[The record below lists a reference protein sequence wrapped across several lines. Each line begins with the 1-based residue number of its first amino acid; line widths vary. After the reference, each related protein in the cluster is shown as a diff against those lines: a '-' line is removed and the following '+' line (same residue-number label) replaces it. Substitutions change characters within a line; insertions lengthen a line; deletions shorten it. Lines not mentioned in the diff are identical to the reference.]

1 MKVVHKSQYLYP
13 IIVITDSQEDNL
25 VLIIIVFSP
34 VNIKSCVKE
43 CVVHQGSA
51 RHNLVVVCIICSPAV
66 HAHKDQILGL
76 SLLDPLFPFINLK
89 KVCKIFLSKLF

>member
-43 CVVHQGSA
+43 RVVHQGST
-51 RHNLVVVCIICSPAV
+51 RHDLVVVCIICSSAV
-66 HAHKDQILGL
+66 NPHKYHILGL
-76 SLLDPLFPFINLK
+76 SLLDFLFPFIDLK
-89 KVCKIFLSKLF
+89 SLLNIQVV

>member
-43 CVVHQGSA
+43 CMVHQGSTG
-51 RHNLVVVCIICSPAV
+51 HNLVVVRVICSSAV
-66 HAHKDQILGL
+66 HTHEYHIFGL
-76 SLLDPLFPFINLK
+76 SLLDLLFPFINLK
-89 KVCKIFLSKLF
+89 SLLNI